1 MKNLYLII
9 LLIITIFPI
18 YSGNKDD
25 VILTVTSDGATK
37 DDAIKNAL
45 REAVEQTYGVF
56 VSANTSIL
64 NDDLIEDEIA
74 TVSSGNIKKYKEIA
88 YSHNGNNNHTVTL
101 NVVVSKGKL
110 LKYAKSKGAECE
122 LDGASMFAD
131 MQLQELFR
139 QNEEKLFENLIAELE
154 GLFKQGYD
162 YELEIKN
169 VSDKYRFLEP
179 VLTNQVAVLECHIT
193 AKLNRQGELAW
204 DKLMETLNSVG
215 QKYNIF
221 ESKKEEGFNYE
232 IEIATGNSGYYSGS
246 DIENEKFLLRSKK
259 SHKIM
264 QEFLFQI
271 PDYIRNIRLDLN
283 GEKINCASELEEW
296 YNVVGD
302 AAMSRYNRAC
312 PYRKKE
318 GYDCGQ
324 FRYILKIP
332 WEDLKNTTNIK
343 IEQDF

>member
-9 LLIITIFPI
+9 LLIISIFPL
-18 YSGNKDD
+18 YGGNKDE
-25 VILTVTSDGATK
+25 VILTVTSDGTTK

-74 TVSSGNIKKYKEIA
+74 TVSSGNIKKYKEMA

-110 LKYAKSKGAECE
+110 IKYAKSKGAECE

-154 GLFKQGYD
+154 GLFKQSYD

-169 VSDKYRFLEP
+169 VSDRYSSY
-179 VLTNQVAVLECHIT
+179 LTNKVAVLECHIT
-193 AKLNRQGELAW
+193 AKLNRQGELVW

-215 QKYNIF
+215 QKDIF
-221 ESKKEEGFNYE
+221 KKEEGFNYN
-232 IEIATGNSGYYSGS
+232 ISVPVPTGNAFYSHGVPIA
-246 DIENEKFLLRSKK
+246 IETEKFYLRSEK
-259 SHKIM
+259 SIKIM
-264 QEFLFQI
+264 DNFLFHI
-271 PDYIRNIRLDLN
+271 DDYIRNIRLDLN
-283 GEKINCASELEEW
+283 GKKINCSSELKIW
-296 YNVVGD
+296 DKRTTPSDVY
-302 AAMSRYNRAC
+302 RAR
-312 PYRKKE
+312 PYRKKK
-318 GYDCGQ
+318 GDVCGQ
-324 FRYILKIP
+324 FGYILQIP
-332 WEDLKNTTNIK
+332 WEDLKNTKNIK
-343 IEQDF
+343 IEQDI